1 MNISV
6 GSTPRQRNSFV
17 LSETSEEEERT
28 RRRRRTNKEEEEA
41 AAAAAD
47 KMEKGEGKS
56 INFLSSKLCSKE
68 FKNKVSNWILKT
80 IF

>member
-17 LSETSEEEERT
+17 LSETSEEEE
-28 RRRRRTNKEEEEA
+28 E

-56 INFLSSKLCSKE
+56 VNFLSSKLCSKE

>member
-17 LSETSEEEERT
+17 LSETSEEEE
-28 RRRRRTNKEEEEA
+28 EEEE
-41 AAAAAD
+41 AAAAD

-80 IF
+80 IFYYCLWLH

>member
-17 LSETSEEEERT
+17 LSETSEEEE
-28 RRRRRTNKEEEEA
+28 EEEE

-56 INFLSSKLCSKE
+56 VNFLSSKLCSKE

>member
-17 LSETSEEEERT
+17 LSETSEEEE
-28 RRRRRTNKEEEEA
+28 EEEE
-41 AAAAAD
+41 AAAAD

>member
-17 LSETSEEEERT
+17 LSETSEEEE
-28 RRRRRTNKEEEEA
+28 EEEEEE
-41 AAAAAD
+41 AAAAD

-56 INFLSSKLCSKE
+56 VNFLSSKLCSKE

>member
-17 LSETSEEEERT
+17 LSETSEEEE
-28 RRRRRTNKEEEEA
+28 EEEEEEE
-41 AAAAAD
+41 AAAAD

-56 INFLSSKLCSKE
+56 VNFLSSKLCSKE